1 MEATLDA
8 VTRSDFGKNEARRLR
23 REGRIPAVVYGGTA
37 KGTRAGQAIAVD
49 PNRLL
54 RILQSDSGANT
65 LIQLKVEG
73 GAANRV
79 LIKEFQLDPIRDSL
93 LHVDFYRVAMNQT
106 ITVTVP
112 VVLKG
117 EARGV
122 KQQGGLLDFVHREVE
137 VECLPGDIP
146 EHIEVD
152 VAELLIG
159 QSVRLRDVTQDMRW
173 KPMSAPDT
181 MLVHVIAPKAEE
193 VEEPA
198 VEEAAATEST
208 EPELIK
214 KGKAETDKTER
225 QPS

>member
-8 VTRSDFGKNEARRLR
+8 VTRSGFGKNEARRLR
-23 REGRIPAVVYGGTA
+23 RAGRIPGVVYGGSA
-37 KGTRAGQAIAVD
+37 KGTRAGQAISVD
-49 PNRLL
+49 PKRLL

-79 LIKEFQLDPIRDSL
+79 LVKEFQIDPIQNNL

-106 ITVTVP
+106 INVTVP
-112 VVLKG
+112 VILKG
-117 EARGV
+117 EAKGV
-122 KQQGGLLDFVHREVE
+122 KQQGGLLDFVHREIE
-137 VECLPGDIP
+137 MECLPGDIP
-146 EHIEVD
+146 EHLEVD

-159 QSVRLRDVTQDMRW
+159 QSVRLRDLTQDVRW
-173 KPMSAPDT
+173 KPISAPDT
-181 MLVHVIAPKAEE
+181 MLVHVLAPKAEE

-198 VEEAAATEST
+198 VEEAAATAQA
-208 EPELIK
+208 EPEIIK
-214 KGKAETDKTER
+214 KGKAETDVPEE